1 MTTFLDIYLNPLQGK
16 TIHKFLSVKDEQAL
30 DSTCKEVRAFNRKH
44 VYPSYSEIDTAN
56 FNSAFIR
63 KINSHIKTLIVRDTR
78 RSLFLNYMPV
88 LEEITFVVP
97 LVVDV
102 TFRRIYEDT
111 HVVWRDIAGFLQ
123 LLTVTPNKVHTV
135 RIVPGDIKLI
145 RIDVPTGD
153 TLEEHTV
160 QDSTEG
166 SHLQLYRFYQFPPFI
181 SFFIP
186 AIQSCKGMFK
196 VNTFHYPSQLAT
208 RSGKNTL
215 HNIISNYT
223 TWDNNRTG
231 LASMFYDLFI

>member
-1 MTTFLDIYLNPLQGK
+1 MTTFLDLYLNPLQGK
-16 TIHKFLSVKDEQAL
+16 LIHSFLSVCDDQAL
-30 DSTCKEVRAFNRKH
+30 DSTCKEIREFNRNH
-44 VYPSYSEIDTAN
+44 IYPLYTEMDTAN
-56 FNSAFIR
+56 SNLAFIR
-63 KINSHIKTLIVRDTR
+63 KVSSYVKTLIVRDTR
-78 RSLFLNYMPV
+78 RPLFLNYMPA
-88 LEEITFVVP
+88 LEDITFVVP

-111 HVVWRDIAGFLQ
+111 HSTWRDIAGFLQ
-123 LLTVTPNKVHTV
+123 LLAVTPNNVHTV
-135 RIVPGDIKLI
+135 RIVPGNIKLL

-153 TLEEHTV
+153 ILEERIV

-196 VNTFHYPSQLAT
+196 VETLHYPSQLAT

-215 HNIISNYT
+215 HNIITNYT
-223 TWDNNRTG
+223 TWDINTTG
-231 LASMFYDLFI
+231 LASMFFDLFV